1 MEKGPDSINEFCST
15 INEDSENEITT
26 IIERAEYTARTR
38 AESII
43 KAAEE
48 KSTSIL
54 EKAASDSDAASRL
67 ILSDLNL
74 ELRKVALRARG
85 EIIEEAVEKLK
96 TKLTEYRST
105 TEYGGFLI
113 TFAIE
118 GIAVLGETDVVLK
131 VGESD
136 RKIVTDKLLREIR
149 ARAKETLGTDIDI
162 SLDEKTLKGHSGLH
176 IVSRAGN
183 VLFDNTIES
192 RLDRMADE
200 LRLLISRKIFG

>member
-96 TKLTEYRST
+96 TKLSEYRSSP
-105 TEYGGFLI
+105 EYGGFLV
-113 TFAIE
+113 TLAIE

>member
-1 MEKGPDSINEFCST
+1 MEKGPDSIDEFCSR

-26 IIERAEYTARTR
+26 IIERAEYTARAR

-54 EKAASDSDAASRL
+54 EKAACDSDAASRL

-85 EIIEEAVEKLK
+85 EIIEATMEKLK
-96 TKLTEYRST
+96 TKLAEYRSSP
-105 TEYGGFLI
+105 EYGEFLV
-113 TFAIE
+113 TLAIE
-118 GIAVLGETDVVLK
+118 GMAVLGETEVVLK
-131 VGESD
+131 LGDAD
-136 RKIVTDKLLREIR
+136 RRIVTDKLLREIR

-162 SLDEKTLKGHSGLH
+162 SLDEKTFKGRSGLH
-176 IVSRAGN
+176 VVSRAGN
-183 VLFDNTIES
+183 VLFDNTTES